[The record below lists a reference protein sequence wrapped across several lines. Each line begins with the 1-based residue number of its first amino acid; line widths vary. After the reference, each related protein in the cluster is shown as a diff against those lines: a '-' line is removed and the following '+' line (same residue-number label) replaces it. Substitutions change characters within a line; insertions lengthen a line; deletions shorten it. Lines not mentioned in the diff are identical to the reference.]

1 VQMNNDLKETIFCF
15 DSSALITLHN
25 YYWIDILD
33 DILEE
38 LETLFS
44 NGRIVSHIL
53 VFNEL
58 TTKAKKPDDLSR
70 WISNK
75 HQYFKK
81 MTGVQAQYVASIIKE
96 FPRLIDPNAEKDQAD
111 PWLIAQI
118 LEDRSQPQLG
128 FFRSNREFIV
138 VSQEGERSPHKIP
151 AVCKRY
157 DIQHLNLK
165 EFFKFNG
172 WTLRLKKE

>member
-1 VQMNNDLKETIFCF
+1 MNNDSNETIFCF

-25 YYWIDILD
+25 YYWTDILD

-70 WISNK
+70 WISQK
-75 HQYFKK
+75 RQYFKN
-81 MTGVQAQYVASIIKE
+81 MTGVQAQYVASIIEE
-96 FPRLIDPNAEKDQAD
+96 FPGLIDQNREKNQAD

-118 LEDRSQPQLG
+118 LEERSRPQLNFLG
-128 FFRSNREFIV
+128 SNREFIV
-138 VSQEGERSPHKIP
+138 VSQESKRSPHKIP

-157 DIQHLNLK
+157 DIQYLNLK

>member
-1 VQMNNDLKETIFCF
+1 MNNDSNETIFCF

-25 YYWIDILD
+25 YYWTDILD

-44 NGRIVSHIL
+44 NGRIVSHKL
-53 VFNEL
+53 VFDEL
-58 TTKAKKPDDLSR
+58 TTNARNPDDLSR
-70 WISNK
+70 WISQK
-75 HQYFKK
+75 RQYFKN
-81 MTGVQAQYVASIIKE
+81 MTGEQAKYVASIIKE
-96 FPRLIDPNAEKDQAD
+96 FPKLIDPNQEKDQAD

-118 LEDRSQPQLG
+118 LEDRSHPQLG
-128 FFRSNREFIV
+128 FFGSNRELIV
-138 VSQEGERSPHKIP
+138 VSQESEKSPQKIP

-157 DIQHLNLK
+157 DIQHFNLK

-172 WTLRLKKE
+172 WTLRLNKT

>member
-1 VQMNNDLKETIFCF
+1 MNNDSNETIFCF

-25 YYWIDILD
+25 YYGPDILHE
-33 DILEE
+33 IWEE

-44 NGRIVSHIL
+44 NGRIVSHKL
-53 VFNEL
+53 VFDEL
-58 TTKAKKPDDLSR
+58 TTKARKPDDLSR
-70 WISNK
+70 WISQK
-75 HQYFKK
+75 RQYFKN
-81 MTGVQAQYVASIIKE
+81 MTGVQAQYVASIIEE
-96 FPRLIDPNAEKDQAD
+96 FPKLIDPNQEKDQAD

-118 LEDRSQPQLG
+118 LKDQSQPQLG
-128 FFRSNREFIV
+128 FFTSNREFIV
-138 VSQEGERSPHKIP
+138 VSQESERNPQKIP

-157 DIQHLNLK
+157 DIQHFNLK